1 LNLKQKT
8 IAGLVWSLSQ
18 QFGLQ
23 AINFIISIIM
33 ARILKPSD
41 YGLLGMLAV
50 FMSLGQS
57 LINSGMTSSLIRSQ
71 DLDEEDYSS
80 VFWMNLILS
89 LLIYLAM
96 VLASPWIADFF
107 NQPILRP
114 IIWVYCFSFI
124 SGGFAMVQKARLI
137 KKMDFKSQMI
147 ISIPSLVIA
156 GSLGLILAKLEFGVW
171 ALVWMSVVQITLNA
185 LFFWIKSGWRPKW
198 HLNKQK
204 MKTHFDFGYKI
215 TLSGIIDSVFK
226 NSYNLIIGKF
236 FALDQLG
243 FYTKADS
250 LKQLPVQNISLA
262 LDQVTYPLFSS
273 IQDENSRLKSAYKQ
287 LMQQVVFW
295 LSPVLTFAAIL
306 ADPLFVFLMTEK
318 WRPAVPFF
326 QILCV
331 VGILYPLHSYNL
343 NILKVKG
350 RSDLFL
356 KLEIF
361 KKTPMILGLIWAVY
375 NGIYA
380 LLYLQVVLNI
390 IFFFINSSFSGR
402 MINYS
407 SLEQLKDILPS
418 FLLVSVVGFLVFGM
432 DNQLQIYGISNFM
445 RIIIGFLVGGA
456 FYLGLGYLVKS
467 EPLLNFKKIILN
479 K

>member
-1 LNLKQKT
+1 
-8 IAGLVWSLSQ
+8 
-18 QFGLQ
+18 
-23 AINFIISIIM
+23 
-33 ARILKPSD
+33 
-41 YGLLGMLAV
+41 
-50 FMSLGQS
+50 
-57 LINSGMTSSLIRSQ
+57 
-71 DLDEEDYSS
+71 
-80 VFWMNLILS
+80 
-89 LLIYLAM
+89 
-96 VLASPWIADFF
+96 
-107 NQPILRP
+107 
-114 IIWVYCFSFI
+114 
-124 SGGFAMVQKARLI
+124 
-137 KKMDFKSQMI
+137 
-147 ISIPSLVIA
+147 
-156 GSLGLILAKLEFGVW
+156 
-171 ALVWMSVVQITLNA
+171 
-185 LFFWIKSGWRPKW
+185 
-198 HLNKQK
+198 
-204 MKTHFDFGYKI
+204 
-215 TLSGIIDSVFK
+215 
-226 NSYNLIIGKF
+226 
-236 FALDQLG
+236 
-243 FYTKADS
+243 
-250 LKQLPVQNISLA
+250 
-262 LDQVTYPLFSS
+262 
-273 IQDENSRLKSAYKQ
+273 
-287 LMQQVVFW
+287 
-295 LSPVLTFAAIL
+295 
-306 ADPLFVFLMTEK
+306 
-318 WRPAVPFF
+318 
-326 QILCV
+326 V